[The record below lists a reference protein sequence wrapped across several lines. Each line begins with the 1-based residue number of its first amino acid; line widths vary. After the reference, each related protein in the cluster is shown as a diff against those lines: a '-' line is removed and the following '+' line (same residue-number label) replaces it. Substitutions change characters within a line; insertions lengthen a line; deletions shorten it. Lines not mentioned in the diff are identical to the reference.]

1 MSIYDY
7 EGRFGAS
14 DKTTRAMKTAIE
26 EWFDL
31 YYLADASEDRDPCQR
46 IAYTV
51 VNKLVRAMFG
61 EYRAEAGDSRYQSL
75 VDTLDIQRKNAVQ
88 LALIGG
94 ECYLKPCP
102 GENQFSFTLIPR
114 NNVLI
119 FGRDP
124 DGEPN
129 DVGTVEQTACGKYF
143 YTLMERRTVDEAG
156 LLTIENK
163 LFRSGDRNSLGTQV
177 PLSQH
182 PGYGALQESYRFEV
196 SGADENAHAQLRGRL
211 CRRRFGLCGGSWPH
225 PQYRC
230 QRGPDERG
238 IYPG

>member
-51 VNKLVRAMFG
+51 VNKLVKAMFG

-102 GENQFSFTLIPR
+102 GEKIP
-114 NNVLI
+114 
-119 FGRDP
+119 
-124 DGEPN
+124 
-129 DVGTVEQTACGKYF
+129 
-143 YTLMERRTVDEAG
+143 
-156 LLTIENK
+156 
-163 LFRSGDRNSLGTQV
+163 
-177 PLSQH
+177 
-182 PGYGALQESYRFEV
+182 
-196 SGADENAHAQLRGRL
+196 
-211 CRRRFGLCGGSWPH
+211 
-225 PQYRC
+225 
-230 QRGPDERG
+230 
-238 IYPG
+238 